1 MFAVYTKNIN
11 RTVVRNKYSNMVGG
25 DIMNRQEI
33 RYRKKQ
39 KRARVVAKRRMIL
52 LLAMILFI
60 TIGSVIFG
68 SIFSSAQANAEE
80 SGMEYKYYKSII
92 IKGGDT
98 LWNIAKEYQTDEY
111 ESTQD
116 YINELK
122 ELNNLSSDAIHEG
135 QHLMVVYYDSEFK

>member
-1 MFAVYTKNIN
+1 
-11 RTVVRNKYSNMVGG
+11 
-25 DIMNRQEI
+25 MNRQEI